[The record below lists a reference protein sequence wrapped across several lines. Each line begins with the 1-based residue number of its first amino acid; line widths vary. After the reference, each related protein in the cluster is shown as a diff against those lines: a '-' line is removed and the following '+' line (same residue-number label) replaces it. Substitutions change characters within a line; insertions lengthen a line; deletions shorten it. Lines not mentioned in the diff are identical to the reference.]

1 MLGNNQEIFY
11 KMLGQ
16 ELTKAR
22 TRMNMSQYDLAKFS
36 GEQWTTI
43 NKMEA
48 GGKFMAHHFVW
59 IKKLGI
65 NLNILMGDLDQRM
78 LDVPGYKEETSLEQ
92 KESYAN
98 QIEESD
104 EDGFEDEG
112 LNAVPAKSDISSL
125 F

>member
-1 MLGNNQEIFY
+1 MLERNQEIFY
-11 KMLGQ
+11 KMLGK

-22 TRMNMSQYDLAKFS
+22 IRMNMSPYDLAKFS

-59 IKKLGI
+59 LKKLGI

-78 LDVPGYKEETSLEQ
+78 VNDVPGYKEEKNLEQ
-92 KESYAN
+92 KESYAS
-98 QIEESD
+98 QIEEP
-104 EDGFEDEG
+104 EFEDQVDDSIDAQDLG
-112 LNAVPAKSDISSL
+112 DL

>member
-1 MLGNNQEIFY
+1 MLDKNQKIFYEMLG
-11 KMLGQ
+11 K

-22 TRMNMSQYDLAKFS
+22 TRMNMSPYDLAKFS

-78 LDVPGYKEETSLEQ
+78 TNVVPGYKEESSLEQ
-92 KESYAN
+92 KEIYAN
-98 QIEESD
+98 QIEEP
-104 EDGFEDEG
+104 EFEDSEG
-112 LNAVPAKSDISSL
+112 EQDFSDL